1 MDKHGYFEKKTAE
14 RGILEHPFEGY
25 FFNTLTIAYWVVT

>member
-14 RGILEHPFEGY
+14 RGILEEHPFEGY
-25 FFNTLTIAYWVVT
+25 FFNTLTIAY